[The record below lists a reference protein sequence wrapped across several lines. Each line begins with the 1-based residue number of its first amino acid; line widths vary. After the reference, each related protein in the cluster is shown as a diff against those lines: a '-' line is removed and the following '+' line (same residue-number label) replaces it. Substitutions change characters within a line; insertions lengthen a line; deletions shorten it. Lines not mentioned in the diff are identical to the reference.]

1 MFQLKELHIQNFKN
15 VKSAHLLF
23 DSKYVFF
30 IGDNGVG
37 KTNLLDSIY
46 YLSLGRSF
54 FNVIENQNV
63 NHDETFFNLKGVFS
77 KEKKLDTIFCAYL
90 RNQRKNIKKNGTPY
104 EKFSAHLGQYPV
116 VMVTPY
122 DIDLIIGGNEER
134 RRFVD
139 IISAQVDRSYFEHL
153 SKYNHS
159 LKQRNAQLKM
169 MNDRNQSENSLI
181 SVYDELLDYHGH
193 ELFNYRKQFFINF
206 HEHFN
211 KFYSSVS
218 ADKET
223 VEIVYKSQ
231 LANGQLLK
239 QLKDGFKR
247 DLILQRTNYG
257 IHKDEIDFLIN
268 NYPLKKYGSQGQQK
282 SFLMALKLSQFQVIL
297 DKKEIPP
304 ILLLDDIFDRLDE
317 SRVSNL
323 LDIIAKGPFGQVFIT
338 DTSEERIENI
348 FGRINISGQVIRIE
362 NAELIVN

>member
-15 VKSAHLLF
+15 IKSVHLDF

-30 IGDNGVG
+30 IGDNGMG
-37 KTNLLDSIY
+37 KTNLLDAIH
-46 YLSLGRSF
+46 YLSLGRSY

-77 KEKKLDTIFCAYL
+77 KETKPDTIFIAYV
-90 RNQRKNIKKNGTPY
+90 RNHRKNIKKNGTVY

-116 VMVTPY
+116 VIVTPY

-134 RRFVD
+134 RRFID
-139 IISAQVDRSYFEHL
+139 IISAQVDRNYFEHL

-169 MNDRNQSENSLI
+169 MNERNQAEHSLI
-181 SVYDELLDYHGH
+181 AVYDELLDYHGH
-193 ELFNYRKQFFINF
+193 EIYNYRKEFFVYF

-211 KFYSSVS
+211 KFYKAVS
-218 ADKET
+218 GDMEK

-231 LANGQLLK
+231 LSNGQLLK
-239 QLKDGFKR
+239 QLKDGFRK
-247 DLILQRTNYG
+247 DLMLQRTNFG

-268 NYPLKKYGSQGQQK
+268 DYPLKKFGSQGQQK

-297 DKKEIPP
+297 DKKNIPP

-317 SRVSNL
+317 NRVSNL

-338 DTSEERIENI
+338 DTSEGSIRDI
-348 FGRINISGQVIRIE
+348 FGRISITGQLFRIE
-362 NAELIVN
+362 NGQLITN